1 VRVSIASKITVRV
14 DAIALRD
21 DMGGDCVGVSF
32 GAGPPVVV
40 RIDGAQA
47 TITKN
52 QGVQK

>member
-1 VRVSIASKITVRV
+1 MVIYQTVCGRENIKV
-14 DAIALRD
+14 HAR
-21 DMGGDCVGVSF
+21 CSRT
-32 GAGPPVVV
+32 PVVV